1 MASDAQ
7 RAPETPALPR
17 TGRGADRLDPPTRPT
32 TATCAATPELTHLAI
47 PRVRCGTHT
56 TLGDIAR
63 RWQSLPLAR
72 ASRPALTE
80 SLTVGEAAE
89 YAGHIENLIG
99 AVRLPVGLAGPLLV
113 RGGSAHGHYYVP
125 LATTEATLVASYSR
139 GAQLITEAGGC
150 ASVVVN
156 EGIGRAPGF
165 AFTSLEE
172 CGRFITWAL
181 AHVAAFRRCAERT
194 TRHGRLTDMRVTLEG
209 NHVYLLFEFLTGDA
223 AGQNMVTL
231 ATEAICAYIAARCP
245 IQPRYAFLEANASG
259 DKKASARSFGSVRG
273 RKVTA
278 EVVIPADLV
287 GRRLRTTPQRLADY
301 GRMGTM
307 GAVLTGTLGA
317 QGHFANGLAA
327 LFIATGQ
334 DAACVAEAAVGVTR
348 LEATDGG
355 DLYASVTLPN
365 LVVGT
370 VGGGTTL
377 PSQRAC
383 LELMGLAGTG
393 HARAL
398 AEVAAALC
406 LAGELSLVGALCAGS
421 FARAHRNLA
430 RGGARPALGEGNGE
444 EHGDA

>member
-1 MASDAQ
+1 ML
-7 RAPETPALPR
+7 AL
-17 TGRGADRLDPPTRPT
+17 
-32 TATCAATPELTHLAI
+32 ATPEPAGLST

-56 TLGDIAR
+56 TVADIAR
-63 RWQSLPLAR
+63 RWHALPLPE
-72 ASRPALTE
+72 ASRAPLAET
-80 SLTVGEAAE
+80 LTVGEVAG

-99 AVRLPVGLAGPLLV
+99 AVRVPVGVAGPLLV
-113 RGGSAHGHYYVP
+113 HGGSARGAYYVP
-125 LATTEATLVASYSR
+125 LATIEATLVASYSR

-156 EGIGRAPGF
+156 EGLGRAPGF
-165 AFTSLEE
+165 AFASLEE
-172 CGRFITWAL
+172 CGRFINWAL
-181 AHVAAFRRCAERT
+181 AHMAAFRRRVERT
-194 TRHGRLTDMRVTLEG
+194 TRHGRLIDLRVTLEG
-209 NHVYLLFEFLTGDA
+209 NHVYLHFEYSTGDA

-231 ATEAICAYIAARCP
+231 ATEAICDYIATHCP

-278 EVVIPADLV
+278 EVVLPADLV
-287 GRRLRTTPQRLADY
+287 RRRLRTTPERMADY
-301 GRMGTM
+301 GRMGAM
-307 GAVLTGTLGA
+307 GGVLTGTLGV

-348 LEATDGG
+348 LETTDTGA
-355 DLYASVTLPN
+355 LYATVTLPN

-377 PSQRAC
+377 PAQRAC
-383 LELMGLAGTG
+383 LEVMGLAGAG
-393 HARAL
+393 CARAL

-406 LAGELSLVGALCAGS
+406 LAGEISLVGALCAGS

-430 RGGARPALGEGNGE
+430 RGGTRPTHAQVE
-444 EHGDA
+444 ERGDD

>member
-1 MASDAQ
+1 MTTHAQ
-7 RAPETPALPR
+7 QAPGATSRSRAR
-17 TGRGADRLDPPTRPT
+17 RGADRIEPPGAATLAPTRLS
-32 TATCAATPELTHLAI
+32 A

-56 TLGDIAR
+56 SVADIAR
-63 RWQSLPLAR
+63 RWHALPLPE
-72 ASRPALTE
+72 ASRAPLAET
-80 SLTVGEAAE
+80 LTVGEVAG
-89 YAGHIENLIG
+89 YAGHIENVIG
-99 AVRLPVGLAGPLLV
+99 AVRVPVGVAGPLLV
-113 RGGSAHGHYYVP
+113 HGGSARGAYYVP

-139 GAQLITEAGGC
+139 GAQLISEAGGC

-156 EGIGRAPGF
+156 EGLGRAPGF
-165 AFTSLEE
+165 AFASLEE

-181 AHVAAFRRCAERT
+181 AHMAAFRRRVERT
-194 TRHGRLTDMRVTLEG
+194 TQHGRLIDLRITLEG
-209 NHVYLLFEFLTGDA
+209 NHVYLHFEYQTGDA

-231 ATEAICAYIAARCP
+231 ATEAICDYIATHCP

-278 EVVIPADLV
+278 EVVLPADLV
-287 GRRLRTTPQRLADY
+287 RRRLRTTPERMADY
-301 GRMGTM
+301 GRMGAM
-307 GAVLTGTLGA
+307 GGVLTGTLGV

-348 LEATDGG
+348 LETTDAG
-355 DLYASVTLPN
+355 DLYATVTLPN

-377 PSQRAC
+377 PAQRAC
-383 LELMGLAGTG
+383 LEVMGLAGTG

-398 AEVAAALC
+398 AEVTAALC
-406 LAGELSLVGALCAGS
+406 LGGEISLVGALCAGS

-430 RGGARPALGEGNGE
+430 RGARPAHAQRQELS
-444 EHGDA
+444 DD

>member
-1 MASDAQ
+1 MATDAR
-7 RAPETPALPR
+7 RAPGTPARPR
-17 TGRGADRLDPPTRPT
+17 SRRGADYLDPPP
-32 TATCAATPELTHLAI
+32 AAAPAQATPELTHLAL

-56 TLGDIAR
+56 TLTDVAR
-63 RWQSLPLAR
+63 RWQTLPLAP
-72 ASRPALTE
+72 ASRAALTDM
-80 SLTVGEAAE
+80 LTVGEAAE
-89 YAGHIENLIG
+89 YAGHIENVIG
-99 AVRLPVGLAGPLLV
+99 AVRVPVGLAGPLLV
-113 RGGSAHGHYYVP
+113 HGGSARGAYYVP

-150 ASVVVN
+150 VSVVVN

-165 AFTSLEE
+165 AFASLEE
-172 CGRFITWAL
+172 CGQFITWAL
-181 AHVAAFRRCAERT
+181 AHMAAFRRRVERT
-194 TRHGRLTDMRVTLEG
+194 TRHGRLVDMRVNLEG
-209 NHVYLLFEFLTGDA
+209 NHVYLHFEYLTGDA

-231 ATEAICAYIAARCP
+231 ATEAICDYIAAHCP
-245 IQPRYAFLEANASG
+245 VQPRYAFLEANASG

-273 RKVTA
+273 RKVTC
-278 EVVIPADLV
+278 EVTIPAELV
-287 GRRLRTTPQRLADY
+287 RRRLRTTPERMADY
-301 GRMGTM
+301 GRMGAM
-307 GAVLTGTLGA
+307 GAVLTGTIGV
-317 QGHFANGLAA
+317 QGHFANALAA
-327 LFIATGQ
+327 LSIATGQ

-348 LEATDGG
+348 LETTGAG
-355 DLYASVTLPN
+355 DLYATVTLPN

-430 RGGARPALGEGNGE
+430 RGVARPAREHLGER
-444 EHGDA
+444 GDD

>member
-1 MASDAQ
+1 MATNAQ
-7 RAPETPALPR
+7 RAPGTPAQPR
-17 TGRGADRLDPPTRPT
+17 FRRGADRLDTSGPTRT
-32 TATCAATPELTHLAI
+32 SLATPELTHLSA

-56 TLGDIAR
+56 TLADIAR
-63 RWQSLPLAR
+63 RWQSLPLEAC
-72 ASRPALTE
+72 SRDALTE
-80 SLTVGEAAE
+80 LLTVGEAATFS
-89 YAGHIENLIG
+89 GHIENLIG
-99 AVRLPVGLAGPLLV
+99 AVRMPVGLAGPLLV
-113 RGGSAHGHYYVP
+113 QGGTARGSYYVP

-165 AFTSLEE
+165 AFASLEE
-172 CGRFITWAL
+172 CGQFITWAL
-181 AHVAAFRRCAERT
+181 AHMAAFRRRVERT
-194 TRHGRLTDMRVTLEG
+194 TRHGRLIDMRVNLEG
-209 NHVYLLFEFLTGDA
+209 NHVYLHFEYLTGDA

-231 ATEAICAYIAARCP
+231 ATEAICGYIATRCP
-245 IQPRYAFLEANASG
+245 IQPRYFFLEANASG

-287 GRRLRTTPQRLADY
+287 RRRLRTTPERMADY
-301 GRMGTM
+301 GRMGAM
-307 GAVLTGTLGA
+307 GGVLTGTLGV

-348 LEATDGG
+348 LEVADGG
-355 DLYASVTLPN
+355 DLYATVTLPN

-377 PSQRAC
+377 PGQRAC
-383 LELMGLAGTG
+383 LELMGLAGDG

-421 FARAHRNLA
+421 FARAHQSLA
-430 RGGARPALGEGNGE
+430 RGHGRPARAHAA
-444 EHGDA
+444 EHGDD